1 MVAIKKAIISV
12 SDKTGIVDFAK
23 ELSELKVEIL
33 STGGTA
39 KALKDAGL
47 EVTNVSDYTGFPEMM
62 DGRVKTLHPKIHAG
76 LLALRDNEEHMKQ
89 LDELDIVPI
98 DMVVINL
105 YPFKQTI
112 AKDGVT
118 LEDAIENI
126 DIGGPTML
134 RAAAKNYRSVTVIT
148 DPGDYGSIIEEIK
161 EKGEISA
168 ETNAKLG
175 VKVFSH
181 TADYDSA
188 IEKYL
193 VKTINNQEILPLKFV
208 EGQELRYG
216 ENWHQ
221 KALFYREPGFNGP
234 CFANA
239 KVLHGKAL
247 SYNNYLD
254 GDGALEA
261 VKQYMDTPAVSVIK
275 HTNPCGLATGE
286 TLREAME
293 AAWEGDSISAF
304 GSIIATTRKFDLA
317 SAEFLKGKF
326 VEIVVAPSFDDEAL
340 EFLKKKSES
349 IRLLELP
356 NLTEEEVSKQQVERM
371 TYRYITGGMLSQ
383 TVDRELFKE
392 WKTVTEAQ
400 FPEDK
405 VKLAK
410 FIWKAAKQTKS
421 NAIMLGWEYK
431 PGYYQVMGM
440 GAGQPNRLDSLR
452 KLSVTKAQENFNKV
466 YEARKSKED
475 KLKFMRDRFSEVVLA
490 SDAFFPFD
498 DTVRQAAKHNIKYI
512 VQPGGANR
520 DQDVIDAC
528 NELGI
533 AMVFTGTRHFMH

>member
-23 ELSELKVEIL
+23 QLSELKVEIL

-39 KALKDAGL
+39 RTLKDAGIP
-47 EVTNVSDYTGFPEMM
+47 VTNVSDYTGFPEMM

-89 LDELDIVPI
+89 LSELDITPI

-105 YPFKQTI
+105 YPFKQTVS
-112 AKDGVT
+112 KDGVT

-134 RAAAKNYRSVTVIT
+134 RAAAKNYRSVSVIT
-148 DPGDYGSIIEEIK
+148 NPEDYPAIIEELK
-161 EKGEISA
+161 EKGEISPD
-168 ETNAKLG
+168 TNARLG
-175 VKVFSH
+175 VKVFQH

-193 VKTINNQEILPLKFV
+193 MRTINNEDILPLKFV
-208 EGQELRYG
+208 NGQKLRYG

-221 KALFYREPGFNGP
+221 EAFFYSEPGYEGP

-239 KVLHGKAL
+239 KILHGKAL
-247 SYNNYLD
+247 SYNNFID

-261 VKQYMDTPAVSVIK
+261 VSQFMDKPAVSVIK

-286 TLREAME
+286 TLREAIE
-293 AAWEGDSISAF
+293 AAWEGDSVSAF

-326 VEIVVAPSFDDEAL
+326 VEIIIAPGYDNEAL

-349 IRLLELP
+349 IRLMELP
-356 NLTEEEVSKQQVERM
+356 SLTEDEVAKHNIERM
-371 TYRYITGGMLSQ
+371 KYRYINGGMLAQ
-383 TVDRELFKE
+383 TADRQLHKE
-392 WKTVTEAQ
+392 WKTVTETQ
-400 FPEDK
+400 FPENK
-405 VKLAK
+405 VELAK
-410 FIWKAAKQTKS
+410 FTWKAAKQTKS

-431 PGYYQVMGM
+431 PGYYQVIGM

-452 KLSVTKAQENFNKV
+452 KLAVTKAQENFNKIF
-466 YEARKSKED
+466 EAQKPKTE
-475 KLKFMRDRFSEVVLA
+475 KLKFIRERFSECVLA

-498 DTVRQAAKHNIKYI
+498 DTVRQAASFQIKYI
-512 VQPGGANR
+512 VQPGGSNR
-520 DQDVIDAC
+520 DQEVIDAC